1 MSEHWKIY
9 GQVDNVF
16 NKNAPPF
23 YANQQN
29 PTNDGM
35 NPFLYD
41 AIGRMF
47 HIGVRVSD

>member
-1 MSEHWKIY
+1 
-9 GQVDNVF
+9 VF

-23 YANQQN
+23 YSTNQN

-47 HIGVRVSD
+47 HVGVRVSD